1 MKTKVND
8 KAMKSKILFIMHM
21 PPPVHGAAMVGQYI
35 HDSKLI
41 NGEFDCH
48 YINLTTAKNL
58 QDIGKVG
65 MRKLFDFFTLLKITR
80 RAVKNVKPQLV
91 YVTPNACGGAFYKD
105 FVVIEMLKRLGCKV
119 VVHYHNK
126 GVATHQDK
134 WFDDILYKRF
144 FKDIKV
150 ILLSE
155 CLYKDVK
162 KYVKK
167 EDTFICGN
175 GIPDVTEK
183 SACSDT
189 VTSDDIDSK
198 APHVLFLSNLLIS
211 KGVVVLLD
219 ALKILKEKGS
229 RFACDFVGGE
239 TVEMDAAM
247 FQNEVTK
254 RGLEDMMVYHGRKYG
269 KDKEA
274 FLNGADIFVFP
285 TFYHNECFP
294 LVLLEAM
301 QHRLPCVSTTEGGI
315 PGIIEEGKT
324 GFLVPKYNAAILAN
338 KIEFL
343 LSDSALRQ
351 RMGSAGREKYE
362 REFTLEVFEKRM
374 AEILKT
380 CV

>member
-1 MKTKVND
+1 MKP
-8 KAMKSKILFIMHM
+8 KILFIMHM

-65 MRKLFDFFTLLKITR
+65 MRKLFDFFKLLKKIR
-80 RAVKNVKPQLV
+80 HEVKVVKPQLV

-105 FVVIEMLKRLGCKV
+105 FVVVQMLKRLGCQV

-126 GVATHQDK
+126 GVATHQDR
-134 WFDDILYKRF
+134 WFDDALYKRF
-144 FKDIKV
+144 FKNIKV

-155 CLYKDVK
+155 CLYDDVK
-162 KYVKK
+162 KYVNR
-167 EDTFICGN
+167 DDVFVCGN
-175 GIPDVTEK
+175 GIPS
-183 SACSDT
+183 SAIEGLVSASPEDK
-189 VTSDDIDSK
+189 I
-198 APHVLFLSNLLIS
+198 PHLLFLSNLLIS

-219 ALKILKEKGS
+219 SLKLLKEKGC
-229 RFACDFVGGE
+229 RFVCDFVGGE

-247 FQNEVTK
+247 FQAEVAK
-254 RGLEDMMVYHGRKYG
+254 RGLEGMVVYHGRKYG

-301 QHRLPCVSTTEGGI
+301 EHGVACISTTEGGI
-315 PGIIEEGKT
+315 PGIIDNGKT
-324 GFLVPKYNAAILAN
+324 GFLVPKHDVSVLAD
-338 KIEFL
+338 KIQL
-343 LSDSALRQ
+343 LLNDSVLRCN
-351 RMGSAGREKYE
+351 MGKAGREKFE
-362 REFTLEVFEKRM
+362 KEFTLEVFEKRM
-374 AEILKT
+374 TWILEHIVYPLFSKMGIERD
-380 CV
+380 